1 MNKTNAADVKI
12 HAVSPAL
19 IAIAAA
25 AAADAGFANA
35 LKLSPAVVA
44 HKASFLDATFFLVV
58 VVARDRAGSRSISV
72 ARASSSSSL
81 PEDISIENVVLI
93 FFTCAVEAGTLARR
107 RVFGFV
113 PKGHRKKSLECD
125 VLLEQRFA
133 SSNFGTMPLAFA
145 RIVVVVIIAMILI
158 VVYVVVVVRFLGS
171 TSLSFSLERSL
182 VVTKILSFVLVFS
195 VEIPFFLRKKKKT
208 KRREKGHVSRNPEK
222 GLFFRPSLKKN
233 FLFFGFF
240 L

>member
-1 MNKTNAADVKI
+1 
-12 HAVSPAL
+12 L

-125 VLLEQRFA
+125 VLLEHRFA

-145 RIVVVVIIAMILI
+145 RIVVVVIAMILI
-158 VVYVVVVVRFLGS
+158 VVVVVRFLGS
-171 TSLSFSLERSL
+171 TSLSFSLSKALCATFRAL

-195 VEIPFFLRKKKKT
+195 VIPFFLRKKKKT
-208 KRREKGHVSRNPEK
+208 KRREKGHVSSRILQK
-222 GLFFRPSLKKN
+222 VFFFARCLSKKT
-233 FLFFGFF
+233 FFF
-240 L
+240 LAFFL